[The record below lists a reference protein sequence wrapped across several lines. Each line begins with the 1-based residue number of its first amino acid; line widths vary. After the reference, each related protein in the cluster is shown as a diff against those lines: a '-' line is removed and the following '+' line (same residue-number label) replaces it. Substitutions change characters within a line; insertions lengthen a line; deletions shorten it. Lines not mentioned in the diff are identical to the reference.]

1 MGQQSSVHLVCLG
14 WNLRLGKREYG
25 GKLVPRYRIV
35 EGQQGRENF
44 KTFAM
49 H

>member
-1 MGQQSSVHLVCLG
+1 MFGVELET
-14 WNLRLGKREYG
+14 RKEREYG